1 MTVFLMKKHGFFIPV
16 FVFVIFFQASNAF
29 ASGGDT
35 IKIISYNTL
44 NYGLPST
51 DDCPGLL
58 TFKKHKY
65 LREILEYTRPD
76 ILGLIK
82 MTATPVTF
90 TTDTIPDKI
99 LDSVCY
105 HCYDHTPFTNIS
117 HYTKENMLYFRKDKI
132 GYLSTKYI
140 YSDVGT
146 SDINHYK
153 LYYKSKDLA
162 VTHDTQFI
170 NIILVHLESGG
181 SNSDIRATELGAVMK
196 YLQQNNST
204 LNNFIIM
211 GDFNS
216 KSSHEKGY
224 QSVLFPN
231 NDKFRF
237 YDPVYNSSDWKK
249 NPEDYAMYLTQST
262 REEVLSDCGAAKGMY
277 LVFDHI
283 LLSNSLVNEKNSVK
297 YLKGSCKV
305 IGQDGKHIN
314 ISLNDAP
321 TNMAAPKYIINDL
334 YFMSTHLPVEIKL
347 LMSSK

>member
-1 MTVFLMKKHGFFIPV
+1 MGFLRGVRRIIFHV
-16 FVFVIFFQASNAF
+16 LLLVLFFQASNAD

-44 NYGLPST
+44 NYGLPNT

-65 LREILEYTRPD
+65 LREILEYTKPD

-82 MTATPVTF
+82 MTATPSTF

-99 LDSVCY
+99 LNSVCNQ
-105 HCYDHTPFTNIS
+105 CYGHTPFTNIS

-132 GYLSTKYI
+132 GYLSTRYI
-140 YSDVGT
+140 YSDIGT

-153 LYYKSKDLA
+153 LYYKSKYLEL
-162 VTHDTQFI
+162 THDTQFI

-181 SNSDIRATELGAVMK
+181 SNADIRATELEAVMK
-196 YLQQNNST
+196 YLKQNNST
-204 LNNFIIM
+204 LDNFIIM

-224 QSVLFPN
+224 QSLLFPN

-237 YDPVYNSSDWKK
+237 YDPVYNSNDWKK
-249 NPEDYAMYLTQST
+249 DPEAYAMYLTQST

-283 LLSNSLVNEKNSVK
+283 LLSNSLLKDGNPVK

-314 ISLNDAP
+314 ISLNDP
-321 TNMAAPKYIINDL
+321 PLNTAAPMYIINDL

-347 LMSSK
+347 LMPGK